1 MLAAVAALDEH
12 MRCFPAAVQPD
23 TICPVTDVA
32 GKQLPVDAATVLP
45 AAGPDLGAG
54 SVPGRL

>member
-1 MLAAVAALDEH
+1 MPAAVAALDEH

-32 GKQLPVDAATVLP
+32 GKRLPVDAAPVLP
-45 AAGPDLGAG
+45 ATGPDLGAV
-54 SVPGRL
+54 SVPGGL